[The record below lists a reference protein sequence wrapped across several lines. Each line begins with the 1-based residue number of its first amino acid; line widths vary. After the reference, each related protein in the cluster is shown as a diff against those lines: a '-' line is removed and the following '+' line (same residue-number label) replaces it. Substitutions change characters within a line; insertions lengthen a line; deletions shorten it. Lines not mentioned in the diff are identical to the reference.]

1 MFLPAEYTWFEPVL
15 IAAIIVF
22 IIDLIG
28 SMLVFSRRPVL
39 RSRSLM
45 PAFVVAFLMERDAAV
60 ALGRAA
66 KRIMPTVPGGE
77 P

>member
-1 MFLPAEYTWFEPVL
+1 
-15 IAAIIVF
+15 
-22 IIDLIG
+22 
-28 SMLVFSRRPVL
+28 MLLAVTFWL

-45 PAFVVAFLMERDAAV
+45 PAFVVAFLIERDAAT